1 MTSHNSSTLELPTL
15 AELRR
20 RGTKKWRGYPDD
32 VIPMWVAESDFHTCP
47 AVAHAIQDCVD
58 REYFGYSADDVE
70 LREALAGFYERRF
83 GWSFSPDWV
92 RSVPDVVTGVKI
104 AVEELT
110 PAGSAIVLPVP
121 AYNPFFEIPGV
132 TGRPAIEVAMTPE
145 GRFDLAA
152 LEEAFAS
159 GTATTRGRVVVEK
172 GAGNNRQAEE
182 ENSTAPAGALILCNP
197 YNPLGRVFSKEELRD
212 VVELA
217 AKYDVRVISD
227 EIHAPIVYPGHQHTP
242 AASVS
247 EIAAE
252 NTITVT
258 ATSKGWNTAGL
269 RCAQMILSSPRDR
282 EIMAGVHKLRTGEA
296 STIGIAAATAA
307 YRDESGWL
315 EEQIDYLSGNLDL
328 LERRLPEILPGATF
342 HRPEGTYLLWVDVRD
357 VPGLGATTGADSET
371 STDPAGPTDP
381 AEQILQRAKVAFNTG
396 AIYGAGGA
404 GHLRINFATSREI
417 LTQALDRIA
426 AASFGESA

>member
-1 MTSHNSSTLELPTL
+1 MTSHNSSSLELPAL

-47 AVAHAIQDCVD
+47 AVARAIQDCVD

-70 LREALAGFYERRF
+70 LREALAAFYERRF

-92 RSVPDVVTGVKI
+92 RTVPDVVKGVTI

-121 AYNPFFEIPGV
+121 AYNPFFEIPDV
-132 TGRPAIEVAMTPE
+132 TGRPAIEVALTPE

-152 LEEAFAS
+152 LEEVFAS
-159 GTATTRGRVVVEK
+159 GTATTRGRVVGKE
-172 GAGNNRQAEE
+172 AGNNGPAEE
-182 ENSTAPAGALILCNP
+182 GNPAAPAGSLILCSP

-217 AKYDVRVISD
+217 AKYNVRVISD

-307 YRDESGWL
+307 YRDDSGWL

-328 LERRLPEILPGATF
+328 IERRLPEVLPGATF

-357 VPGLGATTGADSET
+357 VPGIYKATDGNSET
-371 STDPAGPTDP
+371 PPDP
-381 AEQILQRAKVAFNTG
+381 AEQIFKRAKVAFNTG
-396 AIYGAGGA
+396 AIYGAGGD
-404 GHLRINFATSREI
+404 GHVRINFATSREI
-417 LTQALDRIA
+417 LTEALDRIA
-426 AASFGESA
+426 AAGFGERA

>member
-1 MTSHNSSTLELPTL
+1 MTSPNSSTLELPTL

-47 AVAHAIQDCVD
+47 AVARAIQDCVD
-58 REYFGYSADDVE
+58 REYFGYSADDEE
-70 LREALAGFYERRF
+70 LREALAAFYERRF

-121 AYNPFFEIPGV
+121 AYNPFFEIPDV
-132 TGRPAIEVAMTPE
+132 TGRPAIEVPMTPE
-145 GRFDLAA
+145 GGFDLAA
-152 LEEAFAS
+152 LEEVFAS
-159 GTATTRGRVVVEK
+159 GTATTRGRVVGTEE
-172 GAGNNRQAEE
+172 GHGGNAEE
-182 ENSTAPAGALILCNP
+182 SHGTAPAGSLILCNP

-217 AKYDVRVISD
+217 AKHNVRVISD

-242 AASVS
+242 AASIS

-282 EIMAGVHKLRTGEA
+282 EIMAGVHKLRTGEE

-307 YRDESGWL
+307 YSDESGWL

-328 LERRLPEILPGATF
+328 LERRLPEVLPGAKF
-342 HRPEGTYLLWVDVRD
+342 HRPEGTYLLWVDARD

-426 AASFGESA
+426 AAGFGESV

>member
-20 RGTKKWRGYPDD
+20 RGTKKWRGYPND

-47 AVAHAIQDCVD
+47 AVARAIQDCVD
-58 REYFGYSADDVE
+58 REYFGYSADDEE
-70 LREALAGFYERRF
+70 LREALAAFYERRF

-92 RSVPDVVTGVKI
+92 RSVPDVVTGVTI

-121 AYNPFFEIPGV
+121 AYNPFFEIPDV
-132 TGRPAIEVAMTPE
+132 TGRPAIEVPMTPE
-145 GRFDLAA
+145 GGFDLAA
-152 LEEAFAS
+152 LEEVFAS
-159 GTATTRGRVVVEK
+159 GTATTRGRVVGTEE
-172 GAGNNRQAEE
+172 GHSGNAEE
-182 ENSTAPAGALILCNP
+182 SHGTAPAGSLILCNP

-217 AKYDVRVISD
+217 AKYNVRVISD

-242 AASVS
+242 AASIS

-307 YRDESGWL
+307 YSDESGWL
-315 EEQIDYLSGNLDL
+315 EEQIDYLSGNLEL
-328 LERRLPEILPGATF
+328 LERRLPEVLPGAKF
-342 HRPEGTYLLWVDVRD
+342 HRPEGTYLLWVDARD

-426 AASFGESA
+426 AAGFGESA

>member
-1 MTSHNSSTLELPTL
+1 MTSHNSSSLELPTL
-15 AELRR
+15 AELRL
-20 RGTKKWRGYPDD
+20 RGTKKWRGYPED

-58 REYFGYSADDVE
+58 REYFGYSVDDVE

-92 RSVPDVVTGVKI
+92 RTVPDVVKGVTI

-121 AYNPFFEIPGV
+121 AYNPFFEIPDV

-145 GRFDLAA
+145 GTFDLAA
-152 LEEAFAS
+152 LEEVFAS
-159 GTATTRGRVVVEK
+159 GTASTRGHVVAAKE
-172 GAGNNRQAEE
+172 AGNNGQAEAG
-182 ENSTAPAGALILCNP
+182 NTAAPAGSLILCSP

-217 AKYDVRVISD
+217 AKYNVRVISD

-242 AASVS
+242 TASVS

-282 EIMAGVHKLRTGEA
+282 DIMARVHKLRTGEA

-307 YRDESGWL
+307 YRDDSGWL

-328 LERRLPEILPGATF
+328 IERRLPEVLPGATF

-357 VPGLGATTGADSET
+357 VPGIDMATNGNSET
-371 STDPAGPTDP
+371 PPDP
-381 AEQILQRAKVAFNTG
+381 AEQILKRAKVAFNTG
-396 AIYGAGGA
+396 SIYGAGGA
-404 GHLRINFATSREI
+404 GRVRINVATSREI
-417 LTQALDRIA
+417 LTEALDRIA
-426 AASFGESA
+426 AADFGERA

>member
-47 AVAHAIQDCVD
+47 AVARAIQDCVD

-70 LREALAGFYERRF
+70 LREALAAFYERRF

-121 AYNPFFEIPGV
+121 AYNPFFKIPDV
-132 TGRPAIEVAMTPE
+132 TGRPAIEVPMTPE
-145 GRFDLAA
+145 GGFDLAA
-152 LEEAFAS
+152 LEEVFAS
-159 GTATTRGRVVVEK
+159 GTATTRGRVVGTEE
-172 GAGNNRQAEE
+172 GHGGNAEE
-182 ENSTAPAGALILCNP
+182 SHGTAPAGSLILCNP

-217 AKYDVRVISD
+217 AKHNVRVISD

-242 AASVS
+242 AASIS

-307 YRDESGWL
+307 YSDESGWL

-328 LERRLPEILPGATF
+328 LERRLPEVLPGAKF
-342 HRPEGTYLLWVDVRD
+342 HRPEGTYLLWVDARD

-426 AASFGESA
+426 AAGFGESA

>member
-1 MTSHNSSTLELPTL
+1 MTSHNSSSLELPAL

-47 AVAHAIQDCVD
+47 AVARAIQDCVD

-70 LREALAGFYERRF
+70 LREALAAFYERRF

-92 RSVPDVVTGVKI
+92 RTVPDVVKGVTI

-121 AYNPFFEIPGV
+121 AYNPFFEIPDV
-132 TGRPAIEVAMTPE
+132 TGRPAIEVALTPE

-152 LEEAFAS
+152 LEEVFAS
-159 GTATTRGRVVVEK
+159 GTATTRGRVVGTEE
-172 GAGNNRQAEE
+172 GHGGNAEE
-182 ENSTAPAGALILCNP
+182 SHGTAPAGSLILCNP

-217 AKYDVRVISD
+217 AKYNVRVISD

-269 RCAQMILSSPRDR
+269 RCAQMILSSRRDR
-282 EIMAGVHKLRTGEA
+282 DIMARVHKLRTGEA
-296 STIGIAAATAA
+296 STVGIAAATAA
-307 YRDESGWL
+307 YRDDSGWL

-328 LERRLPEILPGATF
+328 IERRLPEVLPGATF

-357 VPGLGATTGADSET
+357 VPGIYKATDGNSET
-371 STDPAGPTDP
+371 PPDP
-381 AEQILQRAKVAFNTG
+381 AEQIFKRAKVAFNTG
-396 AIYGAGGA
+396 AIYGAGGD
-404 GHLRINFATSREI
+404 GHVRINFATSREI
-417 LTQALDRIA
+417 LTEALDRIA
-426 AASFGESA
+426 AAGFGERA

>member
-1 MTSHNSSTLELPTL
+1 MTSHNSSSLELPAL

-47 AVAHAIQDCVD
+47 AVARAIQDCVD

-70 LREALAGFYERRF
+70 LREALAAFYERRF

-92 RSVPDVVTGVKI
+92 RTVPDVVKGVTI

-110 PAGSAIVLPVP
+110 PAGSTIVLPVP
-121 AYNPFFEIPGV
+121 AYNPFFEIPDV
-132 TGRPAIEVAMTPE
+132 TGRPAIEVALTPE

-152 LEEAFAS
+152 LEEVFAS
-159 GTATTRGRVVVEK
+159 GTATTRGRVVGTEE
-172 GAGNNRQAEE
+172 GHGGNAEE
-182 ENSTAPAGALILCNP
+182 SHGTAPAGSLILCNP

-217 AKYDVRVISD
+217 AKYNVRVISD
-227 EIHAPIVYPGHQHTP
+227 EIHAPIIYPGHQHTP
-242 AASVS
+242 AASIS

-269 RCAQMILSSPRDR
+269 RCAQMILSSRRDR
-282 EIMAGVHKLRTGEA
+282 DIMARVHKLRTGEA
-296 STIGIAAATAA
+296 STVGIAAATAA
-307 YRDESGWL
+307 YSDESGWL

-328 LERRLPEILPGATF
+328 IERRLPEVLPGATF

-357 VPGLGATTGADSET
+357 VPGIYTATDGNSET
-371 STDPAGPTDP
+371 PPDP
-381 AEQILQRAKVAFNTG
+381 AEQIFKRAKVAFNTG
-396 AIYGAGGA
+396 AIYGAGGD
-404 GHLRINFATSREI
+404 GHVRINFATSREI
-417 LTQALDRIA
+417 LTEALDRIA
-426 AASFGESA
+426 AAGFGERA

>member
-47 AVAHAIQDCVD
+47 AVARAIQDCVD

-70 LREALAGFYERRF
+70 LREALAAFYERRF

-121 AYNPFFEIPGV
+121 AYNPFFEIPDV
-132 TGRPAIEVAMTPE
+132 TGRPAIEVPMTPE
-145 GRFDLAA
+145 GGFDLAT
-152 LEEAFAS
+152 LEEVFAS
-159 GTATTRGRVVVEK
+159 GTATTRGRVVGTEE
-172 GAGNNRQAEE
+172 GHGGNAEE
-182 ENSTAPAGALILCNP
+182 SHGTAPAGSLILCNP

-217 AKYDVRVISD
+217 AKHNVRVISD

-242 AASVS
+242 AASIS

-258 ATSKGWNTAGL
+258 ATSKGWNTVGL

-282 EIMAGVHKLRTGEA
+282 EIMAGVHKLCTGEA

-328 LERRLPEILPGATF
+328 LERRLPEVLPGAKF

-357 VPGLGATTGADSET
+357 IPGLGVATDGNSET
-371 STDPAGPTDP
+371 APDPAGPTDP

-417 LTQALDRIA
+417 LTQALDRIGA
-426 AASFGESA
+426 AGFGEHA

>member
-47 AVAHAIQDCVD
+47 AVARAIQDCVD

-70 LREALAGFYERRF
+70 LREALAAFYERRF

-92 RSVPDVVTGVKI
+92 RTVPDVVKGVTI

-110 PAGSAIVLPVP
+110 PAGSTIVLPVP
-121 AYNPFFEIPGV
+121 AYNPFFEIPDV
-132 TGRPAIEVAMTPE
+132 TGRPAIEVALTPE

-152 LEEAFAS
+152 LEEVFAS
-159 GTATTRGRVVVEK
+159 GTATTRGRVVGTEE
-172 GAGNNRQAEE
+172 GHGGNAEE
-182 ENSTAPAGALILCNP
+182 SHGTAPAGSLILCNP
-197 YNPLGRVFSKEELRD
+197 YNPLGRVFSEEELRD

-217 AKYDVRVISD
+217 AKYNVRVISD

-269 RCAQMILSSPRDR
+269 RCAQMILSSRRDR
-282 EIMAGVHKLRTGEA
+282 DIMARVHKLRTGEA
-296 STIGIAAATAA
+296 STVGIAAATAA
-307 YRDESGWL
+307 YRDDSGWL

-328 LERRLPEILPGATF
+328 IERRLPEVLPGATF

-357 VPGLGATTGADSET
+357 VPGIYTATDGNSET
-371 STDPAGPTDP
+371 PPDP
-381 AEQILQRAKVAFNTG
+381 AEQIFKRAKVAFNTG
-396 AIYGAGGA
+396 AIYGAGGD
-404 GHLRINFATSREI
+404 GHVRINFATSREI
-417 LTQALDRIA
+417 LTEALDRIA
-426 AASFGESA
+426 AAGFGERV

>member
-47 AVAHAIQDCVD
+47 AVARAIQDCVD

-70 LREALAGFYERRF
+70 LREALAAFYERRF

-92 RSVPDVVTGVKI
+92 RTVPDVVKGVTI

-110 PAGSAIVLPVP
+110 PAGSTIVLPVP
-121 AYNPFFEIPGV
+121 AYNPFFEIPDV
-132 TGRPAIEVAMTPE
+132 TGRPAIEVALTPE

-152 LEEAFAS
+152 LEEVFAS
-159 GTATTRGRVVVEK
+159 GTATTRGRVVGTEE
-172 GAGNNRQAEE
+172 GHGGNAEE
-182 ENSTAPAGALILCNP
+182 SHGTAPAGSLILCSP

-217 AKYDVRVISD
+217 AKYNVRVISD
-227 EIHAPIVYPGHQHTP
+227 EIHAPIIYPGHQHTP
-242 AASVS
+242 AASIS

-307 YRDESGWL
+307 YSDESGWL

-328 LERRLPEILPGATF
+328 IERRLPEVLPGATF

-357 VPGLGATTGADSET
+357 VPGIYTATDGNSET
-371 STDPAGPTDP
+371 PPDP
-381 AEQILQRAKVAFNTG
+381 AEQIFKRAKVAFNTG
-396 AIYGAGGA
+396 AIYGAGGD
-404 GHLRINFATSREI
+404 GHVRINFATSREI
-417 LTQALDRIA
+417 LTEALDRIA
-426 AASFGESA
+426 AAGFGERA

>member
-1 MTSHNSSTLELPTL
+1 MTSHNSSSLELPTL

-47 AVAHAIQDCVD
+47 AVVHAIQDCVN

-92 RSVPDVVTGVKI
+92 RSVPDVVKGVTI

-110 PAGSAIVLPVP
+110 PDGSAIVLPVP

-152 LEEAFAS
+152 LEEVFAS
-159 GTATTRGRVVVEK
+159 GTATTRGRVVGTEE
-172 GAGNNRQAEE
+172 GHGGNAEE
-182 ENSTAPAGALILCNP
+182 SHGTAPAGALILCSP

-282 EIMAGVHKLRTGEA
+282 EIMAGVHKLRTGEP

-328 LERRLPEILPGATF
+328 LERRLPEVLPGATF
-342 HRPEGTYLLWVDVRD
+342 HRPEGTYLLWVDARD
-357 VPGLGATTGADSET
+357 VPGLGATTADGES
-371 STDPAGPTDP
+371 STDPAGLSDP

-426 AASFGESA
+426 AAGFGERA

>member
-1 MTSHNSSTLELPTL
+1 MTSHNSSSLELPAL

-47 AVAHAIQDCVD
+47 AVARAIQDCVD

-70 LREALAGFYERRF
+70 LREALAAFYERRF

-92 RSVPDVVTGVKI
+92 RTVPDVVKGVTI

-110 PAGSAIVLPVP
+110 PAGSTIVLPVP
-121 AYNPFFEIPGV
+121 AYNPFFEIPDV
-132 TGRPAIEVAMTPE
+132 TGRPAIEVALTPE

-152 LEEAFAS
+152 LEEVFAS
-159 GTATTRGRVVVEK
+159 GTATTRGRVVGTEE
-172 GAGNNRQAEE
+172 GHGGNAEE
-182 ENSTAPAGALILCNP
+182 SHGTAPAGSLILCNP
-197 YNPLGRVFSKEELRD
+197 YNPLGRVFSEEELRD

-217 AKYDVRVISD
+217 AKYNVRVISD

-269 RCAQMILSSPRDR
+269 RCAQMILSSRRDR
-282 EIMAGVHKLRTGEA
+282 DIMARVHKLRTGEA
-296 STIGIAAATAA
+296 STVGIAAATAA
-307 YRDESGWL
+307 YRDDSGWL

-328 LERRLPEILPGATF
+328 IERRLPEVLPGATF

-357 VPGLGATTGADSET
+357 VPGIYTATDGNSET
-371 STDPAGPTDP
+371 PPDP
-381 AEQILQRAKVAFNTG
+381 AEQIFKRAKVAFNTG
-396 AIYGAGGA
+396 AIYGAGGD
-404 GHLRINFATSREI
+404 GHVRINFATSREI
-417 LTQALDRIA
+417 LTEALDRIA
-426 AASFGESA
+426 AAGFGERV

>member
-47 AVAHAIQDCVD
+47 AVARAIQDCVD

-70 LREALAGFYERRF
+70 LREALAAFYERRF

-121 AYNPFFEIPGV
+121 AYNPFFEIPDV
-132 TGRPAIEVAMTPE
+132 TGRPAIEVPMTPE
-145 GRFDLAA
+145 GGFDLAA
-152 LEEAFAS
+152 LEEVFAS
-159 GTATTRGRVVVEK
+159 GTATTRGRVVGTEE
-172 GAGNNRQAEE
+172 GHGGNAEE
-182 ENSTAPAGALILCNP
+182 SHGTAPAGSLILCNP

-217 AKYDVRVISD
+217 AKYNVRVISD

-242 AASVS
+242 AASIS

-328 LERRLPEILPGATF
+328 LERRLPEVLPGVKF

-357 VPGLGATTGADSET
+357 VPGLDATTGADSET

>member
-47 AVAHAIQDCVD
+47 AVARAIQDCVD
-58 REYFGYSADDVE
+58 REYFGYSADDEE

-83 GWSFSPDWV
+83 GWTFSPDWV

-121 AYNPFFEIPGV
+121 AYNPFFEIPDV
-132 TGRPAIEVAMTPE
+132 TGRPSIEVPMTPE
-145 GRFDLAA
+145 GGFDLAA
-152 LEEAFAS
+152 LEEVFAA
-159 GTATTRGRVVVEK
+159 GTATTRGRVLVDK
-172 GAGNNRQAEE
+172 GAGNNGQAEE
-182 ENSTAPAGALILCNP
+182 GNPAGSLILCNP
-197 YNPLGRVFSKEELRD
+197 YNPLGRVFSEEELRD

-217 AKYDVRVISD
+217 AKYNVRVISD

-242 AASVS
+242 AASIS

-269 RCAQMILSSPRDR
+269 RCAQMILSSRRDR
-282 EIMAGVHKLRTGEA
+282 DIMARVHKLRTGEA
-296 STIGIAAATAA
+296 STVGIAAATAA
-307 YRDESGWL
+307 YRDDSGWL

-328 LERRLPEILPGATF
+328 IERRLPEVLPGATF

-357 VPGLGATTGADSET
+357 VPGIYKATHGNSET
-371 STDPAGPTDP
+371 PPDP
-381 AEQILQRAKVAFNTG
+381 AEQIFKRAKVAFNTG
-396 AIYGAGGA
+396 AIYGAGGD
-404 GHLRINFATSREI
+404 GHVRINFATSREI
-417 LTQALDRIA
+417 LTEALDRIA
-426 AASFGESA
+426 AAGFGERA

>member
-47 AVAHAIQDCVD
+47 AVARAIQDCVD

-70 LREALAGFYERRF
+70 LREALAAFYERRF

-92 RSVPDVVTGVKI
+92 RSVPDVVTGVTI

-121 AYNPFFEIPGV
+121 AYNPFFEIPDV
-132 TGRPAIEVAMTPE
+132 TGRPAIEVPMTPE
-145 GRFDLAA
+145 GGFDLAA
-152 LEEAFAS
+152 LEEVFAS
-159 GTATTRGRVVVEK
+159 GTATTRGRVVGTEE
-172 GAGNNRQAEE
+172 GHGGNAEE
-182 ENSTAPAGALILCNP
+182 SHGTAPAGSLILCNP
-197 YNPLGRVFSKEELRD
+197 YNPLGRVFSEEELRD

-217 AKYDVRVISD
+217 AKYNVRVISD

-242 AASVS
+242 AASIS

-269 RCAQMILSSPRDR
+269 RCAQMILSSPRDH

-307 YRDESGWL
+307 YSDESGWL

-328 LERRLPEILPGATF
+328 IERRLPEVLPGAKF
-342 HRPEGTYLLWVDVRD
+342 HRPEGTYLLWVDARD
-357 VPGLGATTGADSET
+357 VPGLGATTGANSET

-426 AASFGESA
+426 AAGFGESA

>member
-20 RGTKKWRGYPDD
+20 RGTKKWRGYPND

-47 AVAHAIQDCVD
+47 AVARAIQDCVD
-58 REYFGYSADDVE
+58 REYFGYSADDEE
-70 LREALAGFYERRF
+70 LREALAAFYERRF

-92 RSVPDVVTGVKI
+92 RSVPDVVTGVTI

-121 AYNPFFEIPGV
+121 AYNPFFEIPDV
-132 TGRPAIEVAMTPE
+132 TGRPAIEVPMTPE
-145 GRFDLAA
+145 GGFDLAA
-152 LEEAFAS
+152 LEEVFAS
-159 GTATTRGRVVVEK
+159 GTATTRGRVVGTEE
-172 GAGNNRQAEE
+172 GHGGNAEE
-182 ENSTAPAGALILCNP
+182 SHGTAPAGSLILCNP
-197 YNPLGRVFSKEELRD
+197 YNPLGRVFSEEELRD

-217 AKYDVRVISD
+217 AKHNVRVISD

-242 AASVS
+242 AASIS

-307 YRDESGWL
+307 YSDESGWL

-328 LERRLPEILPGATF
+328 LERRLPEVLPGAKF
-342 HRPEGTYLLWVDVRD
+342 HRPEGTYLLWVDARD

-426 AASFGESA
+426 AAGFGESA